1 MKDRIKLN
9 NALDGIDERFIEEAA
24 NFGAKKRSA
33 PKWLKYTA
41 IPVGCA
47 AAAAVVAVC
56 IVAAGN
62 SSRGVDL
69 VEPSSQT
76 DFSAADIVPGKDSEQ
91 HFAYYDFGAA
101 TLEMN
106 VDDNTFTLYP
116 CDEINS
122 TPMGT
127 FTVGGDYISLYFTQ
141 LDDVKYRGRLNADYS
156 EITILNPDDRLYGW
170 LCISDTLR
178 FDTSESDET
187 VDVQA
192 EIHPTVVFKWSDG
205 AKLSA
210 NVTAESADISETA
223 ESSVKKEVI
232 RDEPSAEEE
241 NEVIKQIIIENS
253 AVESFEDD
261 ISSLKQQIE
270 ELKAKEDELR
280 SNISEQDDG
289 SDIADL
295 TELADSYAERIA
307 AKELDLEELES
318 MSLQKGIDRK
328 DLIAAAMQRRDV
340 PLSMDGMIVTSYS
353 GYDSWTGRIHN
364 GVDLTSPDMN
374 ENTVVTAFMDGRV
387 IKVADSGWNYGL
399 GKYIIIDHGNGISTV
414 YAHLSS
420 VDVPEGQAVNAG
432 DVIGRTGTTGWS
444 TGIHLHFEIREN
456 GEISELMNS
465 YPGVDSRFGWVV
477 GGDGGLISEMMDGH
491 GGYYGHKGIDIQAD
505 IGTPVLAADDGTV
518 VLAEWYYGYGNCVM
532 IDHGD
537 LVTLYGHLDEISVS
551 AGQQVEMGDIVGTV
565 GQTGQTAAPALH
577 FEVRQDASEDSERL
591 DPIDYLPWHARA
603 DSCAEE

>member
-1 MKDRIKLN
+1 MIDRTKLN

-24 NFGAKKRSA
+24 GCGTKRSA
-33 PKWLKYTA
+33 PKWLKYAA
-41 IPVGCA
+41 IPAGCA
-47 AAAAVVAVC
+47 AAAAVAAVC
-56 IVAAGN
+56 VFTAGN
-62 SSRGVDL
+62 GSRGVDL
-69 VEPSSQT
+69 VAQSSRT
-76 DFSAADIVPGKDSEQ
+76 EFSAADIVPGKDSDQ
-91 HFAYYDFGAA
+91 HYAYYDFGAS
-101 TLEMN
+101 TLELN
-106 VDDNTFTLYP
+106 VDDGTFTLYP

-122 TPMGT
+122 TPNGKY
-127 FTVGGDYISLYFTQ
+127 TVGGDYISLYFTQ

-156 EITILNPDDRLYGW
+156 EITILNPDDRLYCW
-170 LCISDTLR
+170 LLISNTLR
-178 FDTSESDET
+178 FDTSESLESL
-187 VDVQA
+187 DVQA
-192 EIHPTVVFKWSDG
+192 ELYPTIIFTWSDG
-205 AKLSA
+205 AKLS
-210 NVTAESADISETA
+210 VSETA
-223 ESSVKKEVI
+223 EPAETVESSGTGVVLGP
-232 RDEPSAEEE
+232 PSPEEE
-241 NEVIKQIIIENS
+241 NEIIKQIIIENS

-261 ISSLKQQIE
+261 ISSLKQQID
-270 ELKAKEDELR
+270 ELKAREDELR
-280 SNISEQDDG
+280 SNISEQGDG

-295 TELADSYAERIA
+295 TELVDSYAERIT

-318 MSLQKGIDRK
+318 MSLQKGIVRK

-340 PLSMDGMIVTSYS
+340 PLSMDGVTVTAYS
-353 GYDSWTGRIHN
+353 GYDSWRGGIHN
-364 GVDLTSPDMN
+364 GVDLTSADMN

-387 IKVADSGWNYGL
+387 IKAADSGWNYGM
-399 GKYIIIDHGNGISTV
+399 GNYIIIDHGNGISTV

-505 IGTPVLAADDGTV
+505 LGTPVLAADDGTV